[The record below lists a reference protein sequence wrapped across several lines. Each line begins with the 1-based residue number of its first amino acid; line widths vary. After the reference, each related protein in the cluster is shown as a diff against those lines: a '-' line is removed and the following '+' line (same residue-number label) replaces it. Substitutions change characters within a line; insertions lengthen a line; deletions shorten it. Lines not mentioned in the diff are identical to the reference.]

1 MTTIHSLLE
10 KSPYILTDGAM
21 GTMLFASGL
30 GHGGA
35 PELWNIEQPDKVAA
49 VHRGYLE
56 AGARLLLTNTFGG
69 TRHRLSL
76 HSQEGRVSE
85 LNRAAVKILRQVVDE
100 SGVEALVAGDI
111 GPSGGVLLPYG
122 TMSFEEAR
130 DGFAEQAA
138 ALLEGGVDLI
148 WIETMADLEEVRAAV
163 EGVRSVS
170 KDIPIVTCMTFD
182 THGRTMMGVKPET
195 AATTLAS
202 YGASAVGGNCGNGV
216 DEIITVVEKMHATAP
231 DAILVAKA
239 NAGIPKLIGGRP
251 VYQATPED
259 MADYAVKAYAAG
271 ARIIGACCGS
281 TPAHIQAISSALAS
295 EVPAA

>member
-1 MTTIHSLLE
+1 
-10 KSPYILTDGAM
+10 
-21 GTMLFASGL
+21 MLFASGL

-35 PELWNIEQPDKVAA
+35 PELWNVEQPEKVAA
-49 VHRGYLE
+49 VHRAYLE

-76 HSQEGRVSE
+76 HSQEGRVAE

-100 SGVEALVAGDI
+100 SGTEALVAGDI

-122 TMSFEEAR
+122 TMTFEEAR

-138 ALLEGGVDLI
+138 ALLEGGVDLV

-182 THGRTMMGVKPET
+182 THGRTMMGIKPEI

-216 DEIITVVEKMHATAP
+216 EEIITVVEKMHATAP

-239 NAGIPKLIGGRP
+239 NAGIPKLVGGRP

-259 MADYAVKAYAAG
+259 MADYALKAYAAG
-271 ARIIGACCGS
+271 ARLIGACCGS
-281 TPAHIQAISSALAS
+281 TPAHIQAIASALAS
-295 EVPAA
+295 EVPAG